1 MSEYNFFPKA
11 ILSVNRE
18 EYYQEPDDPH
28 PDSHQLPLQLT
39 IKKGKSD
46 EETTL
51 PYDLAGSVFIIAPVA
66 SIDAPTVNPED
77 RKVVL
82 PAYDGWTSLL
92 NGDGMIYRLDFNEG
106 HATLSS
112 RFVNTPSHYADRI
125 THDEP
130 EYDRLRFI
138 NLEVARTSLALGQ
151 ANQINTAFLPLRY
164 PGQTSDRLLVTWDA
178 GRPYEIDP
186 ASLKIIAP
194 VGSLAD
200 WSSLIDLPVKFV
212 FPQMMTSAH
221 PAFDP
226 VTGEMFTTNVVKSL
240 STLIAIAS
248 VVPFEA
254 HKWLSQELAKYP
266 NCLAKLIFNIVNPFI
281 ERLTQFLTQKVLD
294 FCKFLENTWGI
305 GSDDCLYLLR
315 WDGKD
320 SLEKWPIVLAGDRPI
335 SIQQTVHQMGITED
349 YILIADTSFKIVIE
363 DLIPALNTLQP
374 QNRKRLLSKN
384 KDAQKDEIQDLIKKL
399 RPYLTYPQSPDTYLY
414 IIDRA
419 QLKGLA
425 SESKIQAQSIK
436 LEREF
441 AHFLADYENPTDKH
455 GNKIITIN
463 AALNTATDAAEFI
476 HSEDNSYYNDSEI
489 DSQLKNLSGMLTSGL
504 AVNRS
509 GFYQISIDREHNV
522 NLEREELLDLEKSQE
537 NTWYLALYAYQN
549 DRPTEPFRDIYQLSF
564 GAWTNMLTDLIYQ
577 MYEYYPYRDRKDKL
591 RTITD
596 KIKQGVPA
604 TLSHLKI
611 DTNARK
617 GKVLKIVDSYQF
629 DRGYFASSPQFVPC
643 TDSNTGQPQNFIVCT
658 VVHSD
663 NLLSHKNGQ
672 SDPDNNW
679 SDNSEIWMF
688 DADRLQDGPQYRLSH
703 SQLNLGVTLHTTW
716 LPKAAPVPTREYN
729 VREDFQKAVEDCKQ
743 WLEEVHLE
751 ALAQKVDGLFE
762 QVYDEFDRDRQK
774 SD

>member
-18 EYYQEPDDPH
+18 EYYQEPDDLH
-28 PDSHQLPLQLT
+28 PESHQLPLQLT

-46 EETTL
+46 EPTTL
-51 PYDLAGSVFIIAPVA
+51 PADLQGSVFIIAPVA
-66 SIDAPTVNPED
+66 SIDAPPVNPED

-92 NGDGMIYRLDFNEG
+92 NGDGMIYRLDFNTG
-106 HATLSS
+106 QATLSS

-125 THDEP
+125 THNEP
-130 EYDRLRFI
+130 AYNNLRFI

-186 ASLKIIAP
+186 DSLKIIAP

-248 VVPFEA
+248 VFPFEVQ
-254 HKWLSQELAKYP
+254 KWLSQELANYP
-266 NCLAKLIFNIVNPFI
+266 NCLAKLILNIANPFI
-281 ERLTQFLTQKVLD
+281 DRLTQFLTKKVLD
-294 FCKFLENTWGI
+294 FCKFLENTVGI
-305 GSDDCLYLLR
+305 GSDDCLYLLC

-320 SLEKWPIVLAGDRPI
+320 SLQKWPIVLAGDRPV

-363 DLIPALNTLQP
+363 DLLPALNTLQP

-384 KDAQKDEIQDLIKKL
+384 KESQKQEIQDLIKKL

-414 IIDRA
+414 IIDRQ
-419 QLKGLA
+419 QLKNLPPG
-425 SESKIQAQSIK
+425 SKIQAQSIK

-441 AHFLADYENPTDKH
+441 AHFLADYENHTDTN

-476 HSEDNSYYNDSEI
+476 HSDDTSYYKNDEI
-489 DSQLKNLSGMLTSGL
+489 NSQLQALAGMLTSGL

-509 GFYQISIDREHNV
+509 GFYQISIDGEDNV
-522 NLEREELLDLEKSQE
+522 NLEREEMLDLEKAQE
-537 NTWYLALYAYQN
+537 NTWYLALYAYQI

-564 GAWTNMLTDLIYQ
+564 GTWTNMLTELVYQ
-577 MYEYYPYRDRKDKL
+577 MYEYYPYRERKEKL
-591 RTITD
+591 STITD

-604 TLSHLKI
+604 TLSHLKV

-629 DRGYFASSPQFVPC
+629 EIGYFASSPQFVPY
-643 TDSNTGQPQNFIVCT
+643 TNPETGKPQNFIVCT

-663 NLLSHKNGQ
+663 NLLSHTDGQ
-672 SDPDNNW
+672 FDNSNSW
-679 SDNSEIWMF
+679 SNNSEIWMF
-688 DADRLQDGPQYRLSH
+688 EVDRLREGPQYRLSH

-716 LPKAAPVPTREYN
+716 LPKAAPVPTRDYN
-729 VREDFQKAVEDCKQ
+729 VREDFQKAVEDCKK
-743 WLEEVHLE
+743 WLEEVRLE
-751 ALAQKVDGLFE
+751 TLAQKLDGLFE
-762 QVYDEFDRDRQK
+762 QVYDEFDRDRKK